1 MLSTIHVAGIVN
13 KAVYIFVHLF
23 LAAWTMTANSQ
34 EALTQPEDEET
45 RAAVSKASN
54 WLTAH
59 VRAGRLTVNDREVV
73 ISVIAWKD
81 PTLNPELPSRL
92 AGYAITDT
100 LWASYALTLTQPEMA
115 KELKESLQR
124 IDCPGNSLHEVI
136 WRPITSIG
144 HKPVDNDLMHGRS
157 LGIMS
162 DGDETIDVRTFT
174 VVTDR
179 EFEVGHPLLF
189 AEHAAYQSLYEFRLG
204 KQESA
209 KNRLRTIFRKKAE
222 AAKDSNPSENPV
234 RWQHEHGLLV
244 DYVIQP
250 EYSKFKKGES
260 STCRQYA
267 FKLAV
272 LLYTCRLL
280 GLNSEFPD
288 ELDLMHRRLMAA
300 QLPSGGIPHFY
311 DIDSTG
317 TRVMPC
323 PDATGEATAIFML
336 AETVV
341 EK

>member
-1 MLSTIHVAGIVN
+1 MTDKQS
-13 KAVYIFVHLF
+13 F
-23 LAAWTMTANSQ
+23 LGMCVQVILLAWTSISNGQ
-34 EALTQPEDEET
+34 ETLAMPKDEVISV
-45 RAAVSKASN
+45 AVNNASD
-54 WLTAH
+54 WLAAH
-59 VRAGRLTVNDREVV
+59 VRTGRLTVDDREVL

-81 PTLNPELPSRL
+81 PTLNPELPNRL

-100 LWASYALTLTQPEMA
+100 LWASYALTLTQPKIAE
-115 KELKESLQR
+115 ELGESLKN
-124 IDCPGNSLHEVI
+124 IDCLGNSMHEVI
-136 WRPITSIG
+136 WRSVSSIG
-144 HKPVDNDLMHGRS
+144 HKPVDSDLVHGRS
-157 LGIMS
+157 IGVMAS
-162 DGDETIDVRTFT
+162 GDRMIDVRTFT
-174 VVTDR
+174 VVADR

-209 KNRLRTIFRKKAE
+209 RIRLRSIFQKGIG
-222 AAKDSNPSENPV
+222 AARDSNPSENPV